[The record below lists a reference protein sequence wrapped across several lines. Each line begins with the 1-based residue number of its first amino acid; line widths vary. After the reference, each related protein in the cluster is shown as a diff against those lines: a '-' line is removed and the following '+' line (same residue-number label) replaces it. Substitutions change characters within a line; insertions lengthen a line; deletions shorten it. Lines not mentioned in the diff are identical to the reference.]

1 MDKKVKWQVLK
12 YTLIDDE
19 LYQKTIDGVLLNCL
33 AKEQARVEV

>member
-19 LYQKTIDGVLLNCL
+19 LYHKTIDGVLLKCL